1 MTAAPSLIA
10 TVAMSLAAAYLGGML
25 ARLVRLPPLVGY
37 LLAGIAVGPFTPGLV
52 ADQATIEQLAEIGVA
67 LLLFGVGLHFSLS
80 DLLAVWRIAVPGAL
94 LQVALS
100 ATLGFG
106 VGRFI
111 GFGTQASAVLAACL
125 AVASTVVATRT
136 LSERGELTSNPGRV
150 ALGWLV
156 MRDLIVVILLV
167 LLPGGTDDVAV
178 RYGAAASLALK
189 LVKVAGF
196 AAGMLLL
203 GRRIIPWLLERTAR
217 DGSRELFRLSVIVAA
232 LGIAY
237 LSATLTGVSLALGAF
252 FAGVVI
258 ADSDV
263 SHQASGE
270 SVPVQQVFTV
280 LFFVSVGMLFDPVAF
295 VRVPLHIAAVA
306 LAVVIGNALVT
317 MLVLL
322 ALRAAPRSAAE
333 VGAAL
338 AQIGEFS
345 FILSGTAVARGLM
358 PAEGRDLVLA
368 AAMISIVLQPALLQV
383 AAALGSSLERLGF
396 LRAWH
401 ASRAA
406 PTAQKATS
414 LDGHAIIVGHGRVG
428 SVIAAS
434 LRRQGIPY
442 VVIEQNL
449 RFAEALRREE
459 IPVVYGDA
467 AWPEVL
473 EAARPA
479 KARLLVI
486 AVPEKTSARR
496 ILAEARRINPEIE
509 LVVRTHSTEEANWL
523 RDNGVG
529 LVVMGEH
536 HIASEMA
543 VHALKQ
549 FEP

>member
-1 MTAAPSLIA
+1 MTAAPSLID

-52 ADQATIEQLAEIGVA
+52 ADQATVEQLAEIGVA
-67 LLLFGVGLHFSLS
+67 LLLFGVGLHFSIG
-80 DLLAVWRIAVPGAL
+80 DLVTVWRIAVPGAL

-100 ATLGFG
+100 AGLGFG
-106 VGRFI
+106 VGRLI
-111 GFGTQASAVLAACL
+111 GFETGASAVLAACL
-125 AVASTVVATRT
+125 AVASTVVATRG
-136 LSERGELTSNPGRV
+136 LGERGQLTTNAGRV

-156 MRDLIVVILLV
+156 MQDLIVVVLLV
-167 LLPGGTDDVAV
+167 LLPGDTDDVAA

-189 LVKVAGF
+189 LAKVAGF

-203 GRRIIPWLLERTAR
+203 GRRVIPWLLEQTAR
-217 DGSRELFRLSVIVAA
+217 EGSRELFRLSVIVAA

-237 LSATLTGVSLALGAF
+237 LSSALTGVSLALGAF

-280 LFFVSVGMLFDPVAF
+280 LFFVSVGMLFDPSAF
-295 VRVPLHIAAVA
+295 VRVPAHIGAVA
-306 LAVVIGNALVT
+306 LAVVVGNSLIT
-317 MLVLL
+317 LLLLL

-345 FILSGTAVARGLM
+345 FILSGTAVARGLL

-368 AAMISIVLQPALLQV
+368 AAMISIVLQPALLR
-383 AAALGSSLERLGF
+383 AAEAFGARLERLGF

-401 ASRAA
+401 ASHGAA
-406 PTAQKATS
+406 TADKAAS
-414 LDGHAIIVGHGRVG
+414 LERHAIIVGHGRVG

-449 RFAEALRREE
+449 RFAEQLRQDD

-473 EAARPA
+473 DAARPA

-486 AVPEKTSARR
+486 AVPERAAARR
-496 ILAEARRINPEIE
+496 IIAEARRVNPGIE
-509 LVVRTHSTEEANWL
+509 LIVRTHSTEEAEWL
-523 RDNGVG
+523 RRNGVG

-543 VHALKQ
+543 VHALKR
-549 FEP
+549 FGA

>member
-1 MTAAPSLIA
+1 MNAAPSLIA
-10 TVAMSLAAAYLGGML
+10 TVAISLAVAYVGGML
-25 ARLVRLPPLVGY
+25 ARLVKLPPLVGY

-52 ADQATIEQLAEIGVA
+52 ADQATVEQLAEIGVA
-67 LLLFGVGLHFSLS
+67 LLLFGVGLHFSIG
-80 DLLAVWRIAVPGAL
+80 DLLVVWRIAVPGAL

-100 ATLGFG
+100 AALGFG
-106 VGRFI
+106 VGRAI
-111 GFGTQASAVLAACL
+111 GFDNQSAAVLAGCL
-125 AVASTVVATRT
+125 AVASTVVATRS
-136 LSERGELTSNPGRV
+136 LRERGQLRTSAGRV

-156 MRDLIVVILLV
+156 MQDLIVVVLLV
-167 LLPGGTDDVAV
+167 LLPGGADDVAV

-189 LVKVAGF
+189 LAKVWGF

-203 GRRIIPWLLERTAR
+203 GRRVIPWLLERTAR
-217 DGSRELFRLSVIVAA
+217 EGSRELFRLSVIVAA

-237 LSATLTGVSLALGAF
+237 LSSALTGVSLALGAF

-263 SHQASGE
+263 SHQAAGE

-280 LFFVSVGMLFDPVAF
+280 LFFVSVGMLFDPAAF
-295 VRVPLHIAAVA
+295 VRVPSHIAAVA
-306 LAVVIGNALVT
+306 AAVILGNALITV
-317 MLVLL
+317 LVLL

-333 VGAAL
+333 AGAAL

-368 AAMISIVLQPALLQV
+368 AAMVSIVLQPALLRV
-383 AAALGSSLERLGF
+383 ADVFGARLERLPS

-401 ASRAA
+401 ASRGAA
-406 PTAQKATS
+406 TAQKAAS

-434 LRRQGIPY
+434 LRQQGVPY

-449 RFAEALRREE
+449 RFAERLRREGV
-459 IPVVYGDA
+459 PVVYGDA

-473 EAARPA
+473 DAARPA

-486 AVPEKTSARR
+486 AVPEQAAVRR
-496 ILAEARRINPEIE
+496 ILAEARRVNPGIE
-509 LVVRTHSTEEANWL
+509 LIVRTHSTEEDNWL
-523 RDNGVG
+523 RRRGVG

-543 VHALKQ
+543 VHALRR
-549 FEP
+549 FEA